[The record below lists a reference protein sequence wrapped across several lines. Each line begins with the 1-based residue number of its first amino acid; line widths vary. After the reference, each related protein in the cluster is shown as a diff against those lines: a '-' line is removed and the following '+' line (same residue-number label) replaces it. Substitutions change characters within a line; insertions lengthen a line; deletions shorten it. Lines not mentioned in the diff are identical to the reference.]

1 MSIVAGGQRI
11 TGLADG
17 VNPQDAATVAQLGG
31 GGGSPDFFGVELAN
45 AVSLCAFVNTPIV
58 VLQQT
63 GLVPGP
69 NFEGQF
75 TSGTASV
82 VAANV
87 NGGGLLLSTN
97 AGANSV
103 AAIFSSTLPVATAF
117 GQIFDGSGRS
127 FCAFRF
133 KLTTVPDTQTV
144 VGMGVANGSG
154 ADAILVGVQGSGSTA
169 QFRLFRDNGSGNGV
183 DSGLGID
190 TNWHTGRLYTKAD
203 GNIYGQFDSVAAVSF
218 VQAYLDNTQPNMS
231 VRNGT
236 TAANQE
242 MIFGATIF
250 VADGNV

>member
-1 MSIVAGGQRI
+1 MSIDAGTERIINVA
-11 TGLADG
+11 AG
-17 VNPQDAATVAQLGG
+17 VNPTDAANVSQLGG
-31 GGGSPDFFGVELAN
+31 GGGPVDFFGLELAT

-63 GLVPGP
+63 GLVDGP

-75 TSGTASV
+75 TSGTGSV

-97 AGANSV
+97 AGANSI
-103 AAIFSSTLPVATAF
+103 AALFSSILPVASAF
-117 GQIFDGSGRS
+117 GPVFDGSARS
-127 FCAFRF
+127 FCAWRF
-133 KLTTVPDTQTV
+133 KLTTVPDGQTT
-144 VGMGVANGSG
+144 VGMGIANGSG
-154 ADAILVGVQGSGSTA
+154 SDAILIGVQGSGSTA
-169 QFRLFRDNGSGNGV
+169 QFRLFRDNGSGSGV
-183 DSGLGID
+183 DSGLALD

-218 VQAYLDNTQPNMS
+218 VQAYLDNTQPNMF
-231 VRNGT
+231 VGNGT
-236 TAANQE
+236 TAGNQE